1 MENNNVSPQEIR
13 QVIEQQ
19 KKLQD
24 LRARLVGVLDNVNQ
38 TINLIT
44 VSFVQSK

>member
-1 MENNNVSPQEIR
+1 MENNNVSPQDIR
-13 QVIEQQ
+13 HVIEQQ